1 MCGPTKAWGI
11 MLANV
16 VQLNFESV
24 VLALKKN
31 GYISADCC
39 VRRTFARQD
48 KIRVTALVHPAHK
61 VIWYVAQLFP
71 SFDLTKVMSTKIT
84 NSILPYKC

>member
-11 MLANV
+11 LLANV
-16 VQLNFESV
+16 VRLNFESV

-39 VRRTFARQD
+39 VRRTPARSD
-48 KIRVTALVHPAHK
+48 KMRFTTLVHPAHK
-61 VIWYVAQLFP
+61 IIWYVAQLFP
-71 SFDLTKVMSTKIT
+71 SCDLTKLSNVDQD
-84 NSILPYKC
+84 YK